1 MGENCELLFVITDWV
16 LKKEDGLAGDSLFY
30 LDKLERT
37 KEEEARK
44 ERERRV
50 MQEGRYVS
58 IIVTILKISR

>member
-1 MGENCELLFVITDWV
+1 M

-58 IIVTILKISR
+58 IIVKIIKISR